1 MVARVVRGRLL
12 VSLMFLA
19 LSSACDDLS
28 EYRGEF
34 EGGIV
39 QGTFVRSCF
48 SRTTRATLQFDPDR
62 AVGDVS
68 RLPVSARNWLSTSD
82 GTFER
87 TPLEPMQSLAHDQLS
102 LFDFPG
108 PRRLRN
114 YMLLARP
121 EKGPL
126 AQRDALV
133 VVSLLENGRVEVR
146 VIARTDDASRACA
159 VEVDGGVPE
168 DGGVEADAGAPS
180 EGPGVHEYFG
190 LFTLS
195 HR

>member
-1 MVARVVRGRLL
+1 MVARVVRGLL
-12 VSLMFLA
+12 IALMSLV

-28 EYRGEF
+28 EYRGKF

-48 SRTTRATLQFDPDR
+48 PRTTRATLQFDPER
-62 AVGDVS
+62 ALGDVS
-68 RLPVSARNWLSTSD
+68 RLPVSSRNWLSTSD
-82 GTFER
+82 GTFDR
-87 TPLEPMQSLAHDQLS
+87 TPLEPIQSLAHDQLS

-108 PRRLRN
+108 PRRMRN
-114 YMLLARP
+114 YLLLARP

-126 AQRDALV
+126 ARRDALV
-133 VVSLLENGRVEVR
+133 VVSLLENGRVELR
-146 VIARTDDASRACA
+146 IIARTDDATQACA

-168 DGGVEADAGAPS
+168 DGGVEADAGVP

-195 HR
+195 QR